1 MAGVR
6 WEHLFIKG
14 TNYKNLNTLSPRFN
28 ARWQLNE
35 HIAIRGGWGI
45 TEKLPSFY
53 TLYPKQEY
61 RDIQTFG
68 FSYNNNESSYI
79 YYSQPYTLL
88 HNENLRCNGIRIR
101 NWALTSI

>member
-79 YYSQPYTLL
+79 YYCTMRIYAG
-88 HNENLRCNGIRIR
+88 NGIRIR

>member
-35 HIAIRGGWGI
+35 YR
-45 TEKLPSFY
+45 
-53 TLYPKQEY
+53 YPW
-61 RDIQTFG
+61 RLG
-68 FSYNNNESSYI
+68 N
-79 YYSQPYTLL
+79 
-88 HNENLRCNGIRIR
+88 H
-101 NWALTSI
+101 

>member
-1 MAGVR
+1 MQKKVSLSCGKYQLRLWAGVR

-35 HIAIRGGWGI
+35 YIAIRGGWGI

-53 TLYPKQEY
+53 TLDIPNRNIGTY
-61 RDIQTFG
+61 RPSAF
-68 FSYNNNESSYI
+68 
-79 YYSQPYTLL
+79 L
-88 HNENLRCNGIRIR
+88 
-101 NWALTSI
+101 